1 MSRSPARLGLVA
13 LATGA
18 VLLLLPGSMLA
29 AEPSRNDSVV
39 FKANADVTVPA
50 GTQRDVVIAI
60 DGDAAV
66 GGQVGTLVVVDG
78 TATLTGAHVD
88 TLIVA
93 GGSAD
98 VDATSVVQTVRTFD
112 SVYHAAP
119 GATVGSHDT
128 FQPELFA
135 AALAPLAIALWLG
148 FALAYL
154 VAGLVVAAIGG
165 RQLRQA
171 GASLTGEPA
180 AVLLAAVGLLVGLPV
195 LFGLLMITV
204 VGIPV
209 GLAGLL
215 VVLPML
221 WFVGSVAVAV
231 RIGDWVLFQLRGRTE
246 ASHPLVAATIGLV
259 VIGIVS
265 VIPVVGFLVGLAGAG
280 AAFLVA
286 WRAAFAGGAPRTTS
300 TAAGRCR
307 SCLSG

>member
-13 LATGA
+13 LTTGA
-18 VLLLLPGSMLA
+18 VLAASFPARCSPRSRPGTTRWCPG
-29 AEPSRNDSVV
+29 ERRRHRPRRH
-39 FKANADVTVPA
+39 PA
-50 GTQRDVVIAI
+50 RR
-60 DGDAAV
+60 GDRHRRRC
-66 GGQVGTLVVVDG
+66 GGRRPGRHPRRRRRRGD
-78 TATLTGAHVD
+78 LTGAHVD

-154 VAGLVVAAIGG
+154 VAGLAVAAIGG
-165 RQLRQA
+165 PALRQA

-221 WFVGSVAVAV
+221 WFREMDCRG
-231 RIGDWVLFQLRGRTE
+231 RGPYGNWVLFQPARPNRGVASARRCDDRAGRDRHRERHPGRRLPGRPRRGRRSVPRRL
-246 ASHPLVAATIGLV
+246 ARGLRW
-259 VIGIVS
+259 
-265 VIPVVGFLVGLAGAG
+265 
-280 AAFLVA
+280 
-286 WRAAFAGGAPRTTS
+286 WRTQDDVDS
-300 TAAGRCR
+300 AGRCR
-307 SCLSG
+307 SAA